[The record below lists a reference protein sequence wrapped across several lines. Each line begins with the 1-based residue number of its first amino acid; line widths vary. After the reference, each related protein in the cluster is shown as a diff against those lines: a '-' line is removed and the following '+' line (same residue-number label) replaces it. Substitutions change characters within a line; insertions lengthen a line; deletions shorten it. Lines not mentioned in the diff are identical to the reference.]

1 MPDHLHHCTEF
12 LCPICNPAKPA
23 NPSKGIWPGYSYR
36 KDQKLYVAEIRPPE
50 WHGKQKIGLGSYKT
64 QTAAAMA
71 FDVGIHYTNK
81 NAGFNILSRAPR
93 VPPLTSGLS
102 FGDGNDIKAIR
113 EFVQKHTKEFVEKN
127 ERLVPRLPS
136 GLSFENS
143 NDAENIRRFVR
154 RETRKFVDVDE
165 HHVETAPPPTSGPV
179 EAADLGFQGTE
190 ASRAAGPSSSSS
202 EDLALSPYMAR
213 VAKDKLLDNQAD
225 RIFWESLLTPA
236 PLNHLEVKNQGSQDV
251 ELALPAA
258 LLPEKL
264 PPSSNDQLVNSFPD
278 PSTFSLWDA
287 LPNEGQ
293 SCFACICKLYIYM
306 CVCVY
311 ISAHQ
316 LLTTT
321 GFRRFFLWVGLHI

>member
-12 LCPICNPAKPA
+12 PCPICNPAKPA
-23 NPSKGIWPGYSYR
+23 KPAKPIKGIWPGYSYR
-36 KDQKLYVAEIRPPE
+36 KDQMLYVAEIRPPE
-50 WHGKQKIGLGSYKT
+50 WHGKQKIGLGSYRT
-64 QTAAAMA
+64 QIGAAMA

-113 EFVQKHTKEFVEKN
+113 EFVQKQTKEFVEKN
-127 ERLVPRLPS
+127 ERLLPGLPS
-136 GLSFENS
+136 GLSFQNS
-143 NDAENIRRFVR
+143 NDAENFRTLVR
-154 RETRKFVDVDE
+154 REAKKFVDVDE

-190 ASRAAGPSSSSS
+190 ALRAAGPSSSSS

-225 RIFWESLLTPA
+225 RIFWELLLMPA
-236 PLNHLEVKNQGSQDV
+236 PLNPVEVKNQGSQDV
-251 ELALPAA
+251 ELTLPAA

-287 LPNEGQ
+287 LPHEGQ
-293 SCFACICKLYIYM
+293 ALETWVFIMACE
-306 CVCVY
+306 
-311 ISAHQ
+311 
-316 LLTTT
+316 LLLSKTSPYFQASDALDTA
-321 GFRRFFLWVGLHI
+321 LP